1 MKVVLNAVSL
11 GGQRGRN
18 LPRPED
24 LGATTMD
31 EFEVTVE
38 LLDDGSW
45 LFRAPGGDFA
55 VSGLPEAMAF
65 LWDNDLED
73 SEDEDDKDEDDDSP
87 CHVCADSEVSRLI
100 NMIEDRY
107 AMRGSYS
114 LNLSVGSI
122 VIAPKAWAS
131 IKNCCTEC

>member
-24 LGATTMD
+24 LGATTPY

-45 LFRAPGGDFA
+45 LFCAPSGDFA

-73 SEDEDDKDEDDDSP
+73 DEDEDDDSP

-100 NMIEDRY
+100 NMIDERF
-107 AMRGSYS
+107 ALRGSYS
-114 LNLSVGSI
+114 LNLPVGSI
-122 VIAPKAWAS
+122 VIAPKSWAS
-131 IKNCCTEC
+131 IKDRSTEC